1 MRGISAKNK
10 ISLRKKKIG
19 RHVDNMLVIDV
30 LDLDLLILMSDP
42 ESGATLTAIGID
54 RFSAVCSSPGQHF
67 YLQRRQEIY

>member
-1 MRGISAKNK
+1 MRGASAKNK
-10 ISLRKKKIG
+10 TPLRGEKISPY
-19 RHVDNMLVIDV
+19 VDNMLVIDV

-54 RFSAVCSSPGQHF
+54 RFSAVCSSPEQHF